1 LTGRLITTASASSDN
16 YAGAIRISPSSSEQ
30 WGGISFPDTN
40 AGTSSSNNF
49 WFYGRGTAISDRTLT
64 VHIPSYTDYGSTGTI
79 PSWGVYRSGAVNLF
93 RVWADGS
100 VTAGGNQVLT
110 AGNYNSYAPTLTGG
124 GASGTWGIN
133 VTGNAG
139 TATTLQTARNF
150 SLNTIGTY
158 SGAVSFNGS
167 ADVSLAA
174 VGAYSNSGA
183 TFSTGVSLY
192 GNSHGMVNSA
202 DGPIGGGG
210 TWYRFFQSSYSDLGS
225 NVWQTQIAQWG
236 TTGSI
241 AFRSREGGTLGAS
254 GWGAWYTLLTNG
266 NFGSYAVPLTG
277 GTMSGGLTTTS
288 LALSNGFTISQGAS
302 NYASINSWVF
312 IPNETGFYSGIN
324 GAHFLPNQQSSYGS
338 WRIIGT
344 RNTWNGISFDASD
357 GAIQLMIGQSSN
369 ETGFHNNSYGW
380 QFRWSNGTLFCHKNS
395 YGGGTSATVL
405 DSSNYGSYALP
416 LSGGTVNGNITSTN
430 TITAYYHDTYP
441 GDGYGFRFWQSDNYK
456 ISMGVS
462 AQYQY
467 GTVTDYSIKMN
478 MDSGS
483 AGRGFTWGTLG
494 NVPVAALNGTSGN
507 FQIAGYMGLATTP
520 SSLWSTSWKSIQMA
534 GSASVAGAQFS
545 VFRAAALSVN
555 AAGTSTSSPL
565 NQSYIEASRAGIF
578 LIVPSSGTTSC
589 TFYWRGATVGTAGA
603 AITWNT
609 PMILDSN
616 GYLLVGYGGS
626 NGAYNLQVNSQIF
639 ATSSTIATSDG
650 RYKENVESLDG
661 ALDLVKALRPV
672 QFNWKK
678 HSIHNFDTNTTAVG
692 FIAQEV
698 QQVLADKP
706 YLNSIVKRNDC
717 VLEAEEKD
725 EDENVIKEAV
735 TEEFFGIA
743 EGNLIALLTRAMQ
756 EQNEE
761 VVDLRTRVATLEAL
775 VLNLTGK

>member
-1 LTGRLITTASASSDN
+1 VGGNGHGGSSRASVVTTNGNIHIDATTSNGVYFGWYNSGTSGVYFGNGASGQVGRIDGAGNASFSGSVSGSVINGSSSVTGLEVYSNNWFRNNTSNTGLYNTSTTQHWSSQTNGYWDASSTASVS
-16 YAGAIRISPSSSEQ
+16 AIRFYTGSHI
-30 WGGISFPDTN
+30 GALRGYVYAD
-40 AGTSSSNNF
+40 SSNNIGF
-49 WFYGRGTAISDRTLT
+49 LNQNGNWRLRVVEGDYILVDGSSVRAPLYYDSTNTNFYVDPASVSALNNLIVAPAAVSNNNNGLRNVMPGGG
-64 VHIPSYTDYGSTGTI
+64 SYVTGA
-79 PSWGVYRSGAVNLF
+79 SSVSGAIVITLPETVF
-93 RVWADGS
+93 PMIRFTVRVYTYDGLS
-100 VTAGGNQVLT
+100 FDIYCGGHT
-110 AGNYNSYAPTLTGG
+110 
-124 GASGTWGIN
+124 
-133 VTGNAG
+133 
-139 TATTLQTARNF
+139 
-150 SLNTIGTY
+150 
-158 SGAVSFNGS
+158 
-167 ADVSLAA
+167 
-174 VGAYSNSGA
+174 
-183 TFSTGVSLY
+183 
-192 GNSHGMVNSA
+192 
-202 DGPIGGGG
+202 
-210 TWYRFFQSSYSDLGS
+210 
-225 NVWQTQIAQWG
+225 
-236 TTGSI
+236 
-241 AFRSREGGTLGAS
+241 
-254 GWGAWYTLLTNG
+254 
-266 NFGSYAVPLTG
+266 
-277 GTMSGGLTTTS
+277 SGGSWYNTFAYMGTQNRP
-288 LALSNGFTISQGAS
+288 ALNVRFT
-302 NYASINSWVF
+302 
-312 IPNETGFYSGIN
+312 
-324 GAHFLPNQQSSYGS
+324 
-338 WRIIGT
+338 
-344 RNTWNGISFDASD
+344 
-357 GAIQLMIGQSSN
+357 
-369 ETGFHNNSYGW
+369 
-380 QFRWSNGTLFCHKNS
+380 
-395 YGGGTSATVL
+395 YGGGLMYVYIGEL
-405 DSSNYGSYALP
+405 GSSWSYPQVFITDVQVGYTNYEYNRWDDGWSIGFNSSTYNNIVITHAVYPPPSTANNTNDIYASRYYDANSTGYYVDP
-416 LSGGTVNGNITSTN
+416 ASQSQMNVVSGF
-430 TITAYYHDTYP
+430 YCETYP
-441 GDGYGFRFWQSDNYK
+441 GDGHGFRFWQNDAYK

-462 AQYQY
+462 SLYQY
-467 GTVTDYSIKMN
+467 GPVTDYSIKMN
-478 MDSGS
+478 MDNGS
-483 AGRGFTWGTLG
+483 PGRGFTWGTQS

-520 SSLWSTSWKSIQMA
+520 STLWSSAWKAVQMA

-555 AAGTSTSSPL
+555 AAGSGTSPL
-565 NQSYIEASRAGIF
+565 TNNYIEASRAGTF

-678 HSIHNFDTNTTAVG
+678 HSVHNFDTNTPTIG

-756 EQNEE
+756 EQNAE
-761 VVDLRTRVATLEAL
+761 VVDLRSRIATLEAL